1 MQTIEPAPGAPAK
14 GKQAVKENAEEK
26 KRKERPGRKAADRE
40 PDAAGG
46 GETAAHEEL
55 REEAPAAQG
64 AEGAGQGPEPK
75 APGDPGNGSG
85 EETLETRLERLTLE
99 NEQGQDRYV
108 RLMADFE
115 NYRKRVAKEKAD
127 LIQYG
132 NETLLKDLLPIIDNM
147 ERVLAY
153 SLQEGDWKEF
163 RKGVELVLTEVHKT
177 LSRHGVEPLHAL
189 GKAFD
194 PNLHEAMQRV
204 ETDQIHPDTVL
215 EVFQKGYLYRER
227 LLRPS
232 LVAVAAPL
240 AQADEPDRQH
250 GREEEPTDGSHE

>member
-1 MQTIEPAPGAPAK
+1 MQAIEPVPCTPAK
-14 GKQAVKENAEEK
+14 GNQAVKENAEEK
-26 KRKERPGRKAADRE
+26 KRKEKQERKRADRE
-40 PDAAGG
+40 PEAVRAGQ
-46 GETAAHEEL
+46 ETAAHAEL
-55 REEAPAAQG
+55 LEEAPAAQG
-64 AEGAGQGPEPK
+64 AEGAGPGPEQKGPE
-75 APGDPGNGSG
+75 DPGNGSG

-115 NYRKRVAKEKAD
+115 NYRKRIAKEKAD

-147 ERVLAY
+147 ERILAY
-153 SLQEGDWKEF
+153 SLKEGDWKEF

-204 ETDQIHPDTVL
+204 ETDQTRPDTVL

-232 LVAVAAPL
+232 LVAVAASP
-240 AQADEPDRQH
+240 AQAVDPDRQ
-250 GREEEPTDGSHE
+250 EEEQTDGSKE